1 MRFNFCVMTLPPNL
15 RIKCTLE
22 YILSGIIPPF
32 VIYLTKAKESASMID
47 VNELRKG
54 VTFELDG
61 NLYKVLDY
69 SHNKTG
75 RGNANI
81 RIKARNLQTGANIE
95 RTFSSGQSVQD
106 VRLDFHNVAYLY
118 TDGDFYHFM
127 DNETFEQPAL
137 KAEMLGDDAQYLKEG
152 MEVKLTFYNGE
163 PLDVELPSS
172 VDLKVIEAE
181 TAIRGDTATGVTKK
195 VKTET
200 GLEVHCPQFVKV
212 GDVIRVNTET
222 GQYVTRV

>member
-1 MRFNFCVMTLPPNL
+1 
-15 RIKCTLE
+15 
-22 YILSGIIPPF
+22 
-32 VIYLTKAKESASMID
+32 MID

-61 NLYKVLDY
+61 SLYKVLDY

-81 RIKARNLQTGANIE
+81 RIRARNLLSGANIE

-106 VRLDFHNVAYLY
+106 VSLDFHNVSYLY
-118 TDGDFYHFM
+118 TDGEFYHFM
-127 DNETFEQPAL
+127 DNETFEQPAI
-137 KAEMLGDDAQYLKEG
+137 KADMLGEKALYLKSS
-152 MEVKLTFYNGE
+152 MEVKLTFYKGS

-172 VDLKVIEAE
+172 VDLEVVEAE

-195 VKTET
+195 VVTET
-200 GLEVHCPQFVKV
+200 GLEVQCPQFVKV
-212 GDVIRVNTET
+212 GDTIRVNTET
-222 GQYVTRV
+222 GAYVTRV